1 MSSSSFNTLT
11 FSDSDYTYQYLGPS
25 IQGVSVHQ
33 GNQPVQ
39 KCTFQCVCCA
49 RLSMGTVC
57 SCNQPKSNASTQ
69 TNNFE
74 FPQETLDADNMWKK
88 GTFEHG
94 VVQRLI
100 NATLERLLP
109 TSGKYTTSFSSVLD
123 EVKVIISQ
131 KFPNYTVD
139 CQKLKR
145 RIQKAMQW
153 QRYYAKKREE
163 AQKNH
168 ESAWKLMKRKRQ
180 HSNKENVLLLQDTE
194 EIGVDNRGFEPDSD
208 SDSDIPLAKLTKKK
222 SL

>member
-57 SCNQPKSNASTQ
+57 SCNQPKSNESTQ

-94 VVQRLI
+94 VVQ
-100 NATLERLLP
+100 
-109 TSGKYTTSFSSVLD
+109 
-123 EVKVIISQ
+123 VIISQ

-139 CQKLKR
+139 CQKLKK

-153 QRYYAKKREE
+153 QKYYAKKREE